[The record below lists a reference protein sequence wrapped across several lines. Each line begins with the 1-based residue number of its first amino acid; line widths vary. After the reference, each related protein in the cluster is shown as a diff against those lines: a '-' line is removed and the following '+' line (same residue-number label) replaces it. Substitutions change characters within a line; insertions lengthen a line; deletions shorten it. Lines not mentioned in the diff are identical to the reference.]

1 MKKKFV
7 QTVFLS
13 MAAVSMLTIAAL
25 AAPPVGV
32 PSAEIGYTRQNSGYA
47 GVGGQL
53 MRLGIYYGSNG
64 KSSVDLTTVVGDG
77 FLLGYYDVNHNFMV
91 QSSTTSLNLTVQVD
105 PVSSNTITVYDRST
119 GMALYT
125 YSGDGEGLAV
135 EPYSLSGQQTIVKCG
150 YPY

>member
-64 KSSVDLTTVVGDG
+64 KSSVDLTTVLETASCWDIMMSTII
-77 FLLGYYDVNHNFMV
+77 LWCSPV
-91 QSSTTSLNLTVQVD
+91 QRAST
-105 PVSSNTITVYDRST
+105 
-119 GMALYT
+119 
-125 YSGDGEGLAV
+125 
-135 EPYSLSGQQTIVKCG
+135 
-150 YPY
+150 